1 MPLPIDA
8 AFLELGRTLLDQPL
22 PSVMKRVATL
32 VVETIPSA
40 DDVSVNLMRGP
51 SAHTVAFHGDL
62 AVDLDERQYS
72 LGFGPCLAAAQAGTT
87 IRIEDTS
94 TDEVFRDFSSLA
106 ARRGVRSVVSVGLP
120 VPDRSLGSINV
131 YRFGVSADDGP
142 GDETEQSLRLF
153 AQYAAV
159 ALSNAAAVAESNDRA
174 DNLVVAMQSRAVI
187 EQAKGVLVARHGVT
201 PDAAFELLALRSQHE
216 NRKLRSIAEEVVVTA
231 AGRKGEGNPSS

>member
-32 VVETIPSA
+32 VVETVPSA
-40 DDVSVNLMRGP
+40 DDVSVTLMRGS
-51 SAHTVAFHGDL
+51 SAHTIAFHGDL

-94 TDEVFRDFSSLA
+94 TDEAFPDFSSLA

-131 YRFGVSADDGP
+131 YRFSFSADDGP

-159 ALSNAAAVAESNDRA
+159 ALGNAAALAESNDRA

-187 EQAKGVLVARHGVT
+187 EQAKGVLIARHGVT
-201 PDAAFELLALRSQHE
+201 PEAAFELLARRSQHE
-216 NRKLRSIAEEVVVTA
+216 NRKLRSIAEEVVA
-231 AGRKGEGNPSS
+231 AAVGRMDDQSSSS